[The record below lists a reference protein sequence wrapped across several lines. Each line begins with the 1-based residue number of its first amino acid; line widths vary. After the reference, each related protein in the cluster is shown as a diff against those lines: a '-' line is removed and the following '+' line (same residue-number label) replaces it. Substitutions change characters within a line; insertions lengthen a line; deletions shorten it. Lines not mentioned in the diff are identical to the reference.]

1 MTQRDLAATRTQ
13 LLAWFA
19 HRFAGRPVVV
29 SDLRAANKAAGWS
42 SESLMFTAEV
52 GGKTDDYVI
61 RIRFFTD
68 PAGPD
73 EEIQVGSFAAKSFAS
88 WP

>member
-1 MTQRDLAATRTQ
+1 VTCGGDAAAGEICYQRAYDQCAKQSL
-13 LLAWFA
+13 
-19 HRFAGRPVVV
+19 
-29 SDLRAANKAAGWS
+29 LRA
-42 SESLMFTAEV
+42 LDPAEIIYPGHDRPFRV
-52 GGKTDDYVI
+52 GPPIAYLDDYAV